1 MTPFPARAGLA
12 LGFSCEPLMVL
23 GDDCDDGAVLLEGR
37 PLLGLALPQLGIIRV
52 MFMVIGDPVGD
63 RGQEQ

>member
-1 MTPFPARAGLA
+1 
-12 LGFSCEPLMVL
+12 MVL

-52 MFMVIGDPVGD
+52 MFMVIGDPVGE